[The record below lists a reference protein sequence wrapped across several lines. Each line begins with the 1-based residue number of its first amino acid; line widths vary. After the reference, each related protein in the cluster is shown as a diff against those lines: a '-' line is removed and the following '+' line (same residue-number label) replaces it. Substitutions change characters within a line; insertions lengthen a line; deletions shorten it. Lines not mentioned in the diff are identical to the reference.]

1 MISNRNRYGRLG
13 LVLLLLCSCGE
24 LFGQLTVFPEAYHMA
39 VAWQARGWH
48 KAAVQVFDSLLTR
61 KADVAYLQGAVVG
74 YLALR
79 LSDSA
84 QARLAQYPLKTAEYA
99 LVRAEVG
106 CATEHHEEGV
116 RALREY
122 LAAKVKRSEQE
133 LQRDT
138 LLRPCQATPAWE
150 ALWKENW
157 YTPEQQGLN
166 HLEYLA
172 YKGDWHH
179 LLDELDNSYTRLA
192 KRPEYAYLRA
202 LALEGIRDLKSA
214 LLTAEVATDARPR
227 DIRYGVLRT
236 RLMLA
241 LGYKRQ
247 AEVKLLEYQKRD
259 PHNPAL
265 LPQLA
270 WTQLEIGRL
279 PVAYATAQRYLEY
292 YPQDTAMLRCA
303 AIAAF
308 RNKQYTQSLNMLARL
323 HPLASSAQEWEVLCL
338 RGDVLAIQGEY
349 RQALVDYQEALTHR
363 PQDTALLRRAGMTYL
378 EIRDS
383 VAGCRLLERAQKV
396 GHAGVD
402 RLLRRYCGR

>member
-1 MISNRNRYGRLG
+1 
-13 LVLLLLCSCGE
+13 
-24 LFGQLTVFPEAYHMA
+24 
-39 VAWQARGWH
+39 
-48 KAAVQVFDSLLTR
+48 
-61 KADVAYLQGAVVG
+61 
-74 YLALR
+74 
-79 LSDSA
+79 
-84 QARLAQYPLKTAEYA
+84 
-99 LVRAEVG
+99 
-106 CATEHHEEGV
+106 
-116 RALREY
+116 
-122 LAAKVKRSEQE
+122 
-133 LQRDT
+133 
-138 LLRPCQATPAWE
+138 
-150 ALWKENW
+150 
-157 YTPEQQGLN
+157 
-166 HLEYLA
+166 
-172 YKGDWHH
+172 
-179 LLDELDNSYTRLA
+179 
-192 KRPEYAYLRA
+192 
-202 LALEGIRDLKSA
+202 
-214 LLTAEVATDARPR
+214 
-227 DIRYGVLRT
+227 
-236 RLMLA
+236 MLA

-279 PVAYATAQRYLEY
+279 PVAYATAQRYLGY